1 MSYEESVDHFL
12 NNFCTCEEQ
21 LTRSK
26 TAESRVCEE
35 CRKDQIVD
43 ESVLQRVLDE
53 KRKRAEIAENP
64 IYQNIPKVVQEIR
77 NQTERLRSESEIF
90 QEGES
95 EVKEDITVDHF
106 INNFC
111 TISRNIRK
119 ITENIRE
126 DRDLSLEPEEEPLYD
141 KVGELHLGGTQG
153 DQLYSDPDR
162 NIILTLTPRRRRENF
177 AQVNRGDT
185 YPELNQPDGG
195 YRAAYSH

>member
-95 EVKEDITVDHF
+95 EVKEDITFEEEPSYRKTVDHF

-126 DRDLSLEPEEEPLYD
+126 DRDLPLEPEEEPLYD
-141 KVGELHLGGTQG
+141 NVGELHLGGTQG

-162 NIILTLTPRRRRENF
+162 NIILTLTPPRRRRENF
-177 AQVNRGDT
+177 AQVNRG
-185 YPELNQPDGG
+185 E
-195 YRAAYSH
+195 